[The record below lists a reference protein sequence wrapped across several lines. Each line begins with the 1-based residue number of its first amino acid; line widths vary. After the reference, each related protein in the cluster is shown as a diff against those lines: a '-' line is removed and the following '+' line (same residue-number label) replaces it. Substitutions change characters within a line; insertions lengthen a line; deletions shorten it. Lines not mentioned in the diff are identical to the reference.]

1 MQSLSNHRC
10 AGPPR
15 CRRSQYAFTLV
26 ELLVVIAI
34 IGILVALLLPAVQSA
49 REAARRVQCSNNLKQ
64 IGLAALNYEQTNG
77 SLPAGST
84 TKDGHILGPYTSTW
98 SLLLLPYIEENALY
112 DLWQSAENQR
122 FPGRN
127 NPGDRR
133 RPSADRLLFSQY
145 VRRLCLLSSVP
156 VTSIRVC
163 CQSPMPALLLVGC
176 VSHGRPVRTRP
187 PRGFSLGQDGD
198 HYWDNPNSS
207 KRAYA
212 NDMPLAWRGAMYT
225 VAEDSRSSDRRRI
238 RPVELRNIT
247 DGLSHT
253 LLVGEYHTQTYPA
266 RRTYWAYAYT
276 SFNQAGAFP
285 ESRTL
290 LPDFLRCVEIGGG
303 GVHTCKRAW
312 GSQHSGGSIQFAFC
326 DGSVHSVSQS
336 VDIDLF
342 QATATIANE
351 EVRSLPE

>member
-1 MQSLSNHRC
+1 MKSLIDHRRTWRSRYC
-10 AGPPR
+10 HGPK
-15 CRRSQYAFTLV
+15 AFTLV

-84 TKDGHILGPYTSTW
+84 TRDGHILGPYTSTW
-98 SLLLLPYIEENALY
+98 SLLLLPYLEENALY

-122 FPGRN
+122 FPGETI
-127 NPGDRR
+127 PVTGGDRQQSDAFQPIR
-133 RPSADRLLFSQY
+133 EAFVPAFLCPSDIDISVLSEPDAGPAVSR
-145 VRRLCLLSSVP
+145 VRESWAPGSYKASS
-156 VTSIRVC
+156 
-163 CQSPMPALLLVGC
+163 GY
-176 VSHGRPVRTRP
+176 
-187 PRGFSLGQDGD
+187 SLGQDGD

-207 KRAYA
+207 KRAYID
-212 NDMPLAWRGAMYT
+212 NMPLAWRGAMYT
-225 VAEDSRSSDRRRI
+225 VADDSSRSDRRRI

-253 LLVGEYHTQTYPA
+253 LLVGEYHTKSYPA

-290 LPDFLRCVEIGGG
+290 LPDFLRCIEIGGG

-312 GSQHSGGSIQFAFC
+312 GSQHSGGSIQFVFC

-336 VDIDLF
+336 VDMDLF